1 MLLGLKLGPSTS
13 FFFFVNLIFLIF
25 FGFFLSTSTRTRKI
39 GDFKN
44 NTLKV
49 EPVLK
54 PLKI

>member
-13 FFFFVNLIFLIF
+13 FFFCKFDFSYF
-25 FGFFLSTSTRTRKI
+25 FEFFLSTSTRTRKI

-44 NTLKV
+44 NMLKV